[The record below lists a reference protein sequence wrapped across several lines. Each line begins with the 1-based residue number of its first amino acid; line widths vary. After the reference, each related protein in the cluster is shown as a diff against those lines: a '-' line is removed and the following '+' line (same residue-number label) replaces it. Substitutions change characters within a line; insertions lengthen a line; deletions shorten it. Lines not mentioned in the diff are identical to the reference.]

1 MATKVS
7 FPKTGLPGIGEV
19 PAFEVTVPENVAG
32 RLDIYYTSNN
42 KQIWCNLD
50 PQGSINSYVEPGCLA
65 FEKFLIGQVRFSG
78 PASEGEEGA
87 LAPVVELAADG
98 LNISVVEA

>member
-1 MATKVS
+1 MSFKVS
-7 FPKTGLPGIGEV
+7 FPKTGLAGIGVV

-87 LAPVVELAADG
+87 QAPIVELAAKG